1 MIREN
6 TTKGNLLIV
15 DDNPTNLGVLFEYLT
30 NSGFK
35 VFVAIDGESAIEQVD
50 EAKPELILLDVMM
63 PGIDGF
69 ETCVRLKTNP
79 TMQDIPVIFMTALSD
94 TIDKVHGF
102 RVGAVDYITKPIH
115 QEEVLSRI
123 QTHLT
128 IRNLQKK
135 LQEKTEELTQINQNL
150 EFLVETRTKQLI
162 AQEKTALIGRLT
174 QGVVHNLKN
183 PLQTILAYRSLAEQK
198 SDRISKT
205 TIFEYL
211 NKMAKA
217 AQCMNQILDNLMYK
231 SRMNITM
238 DFKYLN
244 VNEVLQKGL
253 EFWEANFQ
261 FRYKVDKQYDFAE
274 DLPLIPLVYTDIAQ
288 VFDNLIA
295 NALDAMW
302 EREEQ
307 KLTITTKK
315 DKDKIYVA
323 FQDTGCG
330 IAPEKLSN
338 IFDPFYTTK
347 PLKSEEKRE
356 GEPTGTGLGLYTC
369 IEILNVFGGTLIVTS
384 EVDRGSLFTVVL
396 PQTNNQMVDP
406 RMNE

>member
-1 MIREN
+1 MIQEN
-6 TTKGNLLIV
+6 TSKGNLLIV
-15 DDNPTNLGVLFEYLT
+15 DDNPTNLGILFEYLT
-30 NSGFK
+30 NYGFK

-69 ETCVRLKTNP
+69 ETCVRLKANP

-135 LQEKTEELTQINQNL
+135 LQEKTEKLTLINQNL
-150 EFLVETRTKQLI
+150 EVLVETRTKQLI

-174 QGVVHNLKN
+174 QGIVHNLKN
-183 PLQTILAYRSLAEQK
+183 PLQTILAYRSLAEQN
-198 SDRISKT
+198 SDRISKK

-231 SRMNITM
+231 SCMNTRM
-238 DFKYLN
+238 DLKPLN
-244 VNEVLQKGL
+244 VNEILQKGL

-261 FRYKVDKQYDFAE
+261 FKYKVDKQYNFDE

-302 EREEQ
+302 DREEQ
-307 KLTITTKK
+307 KLTIITRK
-315 DKDKIYVA
+315 DKDKIYID
-323 FQDTGCG
+323 FKDTGCG
-330 IAPEKLSN
+330 IVPENLSK

-369 IEILNVFGGTLIVTS
+369 TEILKVFGGTLIVTS
-384 EVDRGSLFTVVL
+384 EVERGSLFTVVL
-396 PQTNNQMVDP
+396 PQTNSHMVDQK
-406 RMNE
+406 